1 MKRLFLALVV
11 AAAASPALATDSI
24 PAAFHGDWCSIAG
37 KDDLYRRGRCPK
49 GVHGI
54 HITADGYS
62 DETGNCQ
69 VTGLLEARQAF
80 LVDFDCRTKD
90 GDFGNQAN
98 QHVDA
103 HGHRRSAQYVDR
115 RRHGSREPL
124 TTGASRA
131 GLVRPAGAGTRWA
144 AGC

>member
-11 AAAASPALATDSI
+11 VAAASPALAADSI

-49 GVHGI
+49 VVHSI

-62 DETGNCQ
+62 HDMGDCQ

-80 LVDFDCRTKD
+80 LVDFDCRAR
-90 GDFGNQAN
+90 GDSKIQPISMWMRMDTRDQLNTWIAGVTARES
-98 QHVDA
+98 
-103 HGHRRSAQYVDR
+103 HR
-115 RRHGSREPL
+115 P
-124 TTGASRA
+124 
-131 GLVRPAGAGTRWA
+131 
-144 AGC
+144 